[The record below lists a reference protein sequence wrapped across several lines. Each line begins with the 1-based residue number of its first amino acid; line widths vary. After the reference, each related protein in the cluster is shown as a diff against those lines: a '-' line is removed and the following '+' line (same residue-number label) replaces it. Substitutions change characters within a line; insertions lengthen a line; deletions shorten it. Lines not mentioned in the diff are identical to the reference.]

1 MSRLAWI
8 GFGRIGKPMALRLIK
23 AGHEVSLWDID
34 PAQIQSGANQHARA
48 APTPAA
54 TARDV
59 EAVFLCVP
67 DADAVNR
74 VLFGEEGVAM
84 SARPG
89 TFIVD
94 HSTLHPDLAREF
106 ESRAGSHALRYL
118 DAPVSGGPL
127 VAEEGRLSVWI
138 GGEAADVARV
148 SVWIKSFADRIEHMG
163 PCGFGQLAKSCN
175 QAIVCST
182 VAAWAETL
190 RYAQKSGLDPL
201 RVVESL
207 SGSGADSSIRR
218 NFASDIANGQFPALS
233 ARNMIKDLRALLDL
247 AEQAGCE
254 MPIAQ
259 EALAA
264 FRDGFHIA

>member
-34 PAQIQSGANQHARA
+34 PAQIQSVTDQRA
-48 APTPAA
+48 CATPAA
-54 TARDV
+54 AVRDV

-67 DADAVNR
+67 DAHAVDH
-74 VLFGEEGVAM
+74 VLFGDDGVAT

-106 ESRAGSHALRYL
+106 ETRAGALGLRYL
-118 DAPVSGGPL
+118 DAPVSGGAQ
-127 VAEEGRLSVWI
+127 VAEDGRLSVWI
-138 GGEAADVARV
+138 GGDAANVEQV
-148 SVWIKSFADRIEHMG
+148 SVWIRSFANRIEHMG
-163 PCGFGQLAKSCN
+163 SCGLGQLAKSCN

-190 RYAQKSGLDPL
+190 RYAKKSGLDPL

-218 NFASDIANGQFPALS
+218 NFAADIANGLFPALS

-254 MPIAQ
+254 MPMAQ

-264 FRDGFHIA
+264 FKDGFRIA